1 MEDGLGEERRL
12 FGDSLRGLLA
22 ARVTLPVRQAVAAG
36 DAGPEAALWASLTE
50 LGLAGL
56 LVPEAQGGAGLGL
69 LDAALA
75 AEALGRQAA
84 PTPFL
89 GSAVLAVLAL
99 RRLADPDTQAALLPA
114 LAAGRMRVA
123 FALGTLAGGTGP
135 CTLRWE
141 GERLSGEVAPLVEAA
156 GATHALLALPAGG
169 MALLALDA
177 PGVAL
182 RPRPGL
188 DRLRPLAA
196 LTLSDAPARLLPG
209 DARPVLDAGRV
220 VLAGETLGAA
230 RAMLDQAVAY
240 AGQRRQFGRVIAS
253 FQGVKHVCAEMAAWL
268 EPCQAFL
275 WHAAAAQDATGA
287 AGEAEARMLAC
298 QLKAHADEVG
308 RDVAR
313 HATEVHGGMGFTELL
328 GLPFWFK
335 RIAGNRQLLGGP
347 ERCREEAAAAQG
359 LPGPGLAGAGLV
371 A

>member
-1 MEDGLGEERRL
+1 MAFGLSEEQRL
-12 FGDSLRGLLA
+12 FDTSLRGLLA
-22 ARVTLPVRQAVAAG
+22 ARVTQAARQAAAEAGREGAG
-36 DAGPEAALWASLTE
+36 DAALWAALTE
-50 LGLAGL
+50 LGLPGL
-56 LVPEAQGGAGLGL
+56 LLPEAAGGAGLGL
-69 LDAALA
+69 ADAALA
-75 AEALGRQAA
+75 AEALGYHAA

-89 GSAVLAVLAL
+89 GSAVLAPLAL
-99 RRLADPDTQAALLPA
+99 LRLGDPAARAEWLPA

-123 FALGTLAGGTGP
+123 FALGAIAGGTGP
-135 CTLRWE
+135 CTLRWD

-196 LTLSDAPARLLPG
+196 LTLSEAPARRLPG

-220 VLAGETLGAA
+220 VLAAETLGAA

-275 WHAAAAQDATGA
+275 RHAAAAQDAAPDA
-287 AGEAEARMLAC
+287 APDTAPDTRDAEARMLAC
-298 QLKAHADEVG
+298 QIKAHADEVG

-347 ERCREEAAAAQG
+347 ERCREEAAMAQG
-359 LPGPGLAGAGLV
+359 LAA
-371 A
+371 